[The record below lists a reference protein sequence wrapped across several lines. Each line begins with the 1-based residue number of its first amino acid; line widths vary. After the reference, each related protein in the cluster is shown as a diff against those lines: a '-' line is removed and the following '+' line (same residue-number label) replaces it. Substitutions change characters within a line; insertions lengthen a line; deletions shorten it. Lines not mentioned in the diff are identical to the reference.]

1 MKTDTLFYR
10 LFKDRPDL
18 VFQLLGNTTP
28 PTGTYEFGSQEVK
41 QLAFRIDGVLT
52 PSPDAVDLP
61 LVFVEVQGYRD
72 QKKILYHSFFAEI
85 FLFLR
90 DYQSVQDWLGILIFT
105 KRNLDPQLP
114 LHFQDYANSQRFKRV
129 YLDELP
135 ADLANQ
141 SLELGVLQLIGV
153 KDEVATERARQL
165 VERAQNAVTDGA
177 ERERVV
183 ELVLA
188 TLVYKFPTLEREA
201 IRQMLG
207 LDELK
212 QTRFYQ
218 EIAEEERVE
227 GRAEGREE
235 ERERMLSLT
244 IPSFLELGL
253 TVEQVAEKLKT
264 DVPTVERIIRQQR
277 EQN

>member
-18 VFQLLGNTTP
+18 VFQLLGETTP
-28 PTGTYEFGSQEVK
+28 PAGTYAFGSQEVK

-85 FLFLR
+85 FLYLR
-90 DYQSVQDWLGILIFT
+90 DYQPVQDWLGILIFT
-105 KRNLDPQLP
+105 QRNLDPQLP
-114 LHFQDYANSQRFKRV
+114 LHFQDYASSARFQRV
-129 YLDELP
+129 YLDQLP
-135 ADLANQ
+135 ANLTEQ
-141 SLELGVLQLIGV
+141 SLELRVLQLIGL
-153 KDEVATERARQL
+153 DDAVAPERARQL
-165 VERAQNAVTDGA
+165 VERARDEVTDGA

-218 EIAEEERVE
+218 EVKEEGVEEVLARAVPSFLRLGLSAEQIAEELGVE
-227 GRAEGREE
+227 VE
-235 ERERMLSLT
+235 T
-244 IPSFLELGL
+244 I
-253 TVEQVAEKLKT
+253 A
-264 DVPTVERIIRQQR
+264 RITRQQQSQ
-277 EQN
+277 QN

>member
-1 MKTDTLFYR
+1 VKTDSLFYR
-10 LFKDRPDL
+10 LFQNHPDL
-18 VFQLLGNTTP
+18 VFQLLGDNSP
-28 PTGTYEFGSQEVK
+28 RSGSYEFGSQEVK
-41 QLAFRIDGVLT
+41 QLSFRIDGVLN
-52 PSPDAVDLP
+52 PAPAAVDLP
-61 LVFVEVQGYRD
+61 VVFVEVQGYRD
-72 QKKILYHSFFAEI
+72 QKKTLYHSFFAEI
-85 FLFLR
+85 FLYLR
-90 DYQSVQDWLGILIFT
+90 DYQPPHDWLGILIFT
-105 KRNLDPQLP
+105 RRSLDPQLP
-114 LHFQDYANSQRFKRV
+114 THFQDYARSVRFQRV

-135 ADLANQ
+135 SEVAEQ
-141 SLELGVLQLIGV
+141 SLELGVLQLIGL
-153 KDEVATERARQL
+153 DDDITPARARQL
-165 VERAQNAVTDGA
+165 VARVRGEVTDGA
-177 ERERVV
+177 ECERVV

-218 EIAEEERVE
+218 EIAEEE
-227 GRAEGREE
+227 RAEGREE